1 MGVLIWGGRRKVD
14 ARTNTRQDDTIGL
27 PPLPL
32 ALPLPVPLPLLLS
45 LLLTPVAPTA
55 SDEDDDD
62 GGCFGCSRCKNV
74 EHTPRLVMP
83 TVMCTVWG
91 CLEAE
96 EEMV

>member
-1 MGVLIWGGRRKVD
+1 MD

-32 ALPLPVPLPLLLS
+32 PLLLLLS
-45 LLLTPVAPTA
+45 LLLLLAPVAPTT
-55 SDEDDDD
+55 SDDEDDDD
-62 GGCFGCSRCKNV
+62 GGCFGCSRCKNE